1 MTAAPEGILALWIDV
16 APDAEDEL
24 NEWFNREHHAERVD
38 VPGFVSAR
46 RYVALR
52 GAPKYFIFY
61 RTRDLA
67 VLTSPAYLAR
77 LNQPTPWTRR
87 TMPHFRNTSRSA
99 CRPLVRLGR
108 GEGGVVA
115 TLRFGT
121 ADGADTRL
129 EAWLR
134 EAALPA
140 ALEQPGI
147 VSAELWRGDPGA
159 SNVDT
164 EERRMRGGPDM
175 VADWVVLVTGN
186 HQQQVEVASAAC
198 LDGTAIKSHGGSLPN
213 VGVYRLLF
221 ALND

>member
-1 MTAAPEGILALWIDV
+1 MTVTSEGILALWIDM
-16 APDAEDEL
+16 APDAEAEL

-38 VPGFVSAR
+38 IPGFVSAR

-61 RTRDLA
+61 RTQGLA
-67 VLTSPAYLAR
+67 VLNSPAYLDR

-99 CRPLVRLGR
+99 CRPLARLGR
-108 GEGGVVA
+108 GEGGIVT

-121 ADGADTRL
+121 AHRSDARL
-129 EAWLR
+129 ETWLR

-147 VSAELWRGDPGA
+147 VSAELWRGDPGS

-164 EERRMRGGPDM
+164 EERRMRGGPDV
-175 VADWVVLVTGN
+175 VADWIVLLTGN
-186 HQQQVEVASAAC
+186 HPQQVEAASDQC
-198 LDGTAIKSHGGSLPN
+198 LDGAAIKSHGGTLPE

-221 ALND
+221 ALNG

>member
-1 MTAAPEGILALWIDV
+1 MTDAPAGILALWLDM
-16 APDAEDEL
+16 APGTESEL

-38 VPGFVSAR
+38 IPGFVSAR

-52 GAPKYFIFY
+52 GTSEYFIFY
-61 RTRDLA
+61 RTQDLA

-77 LNQPTPWTRR
+77 LNEPTPWTSA

-99 CRPLVRLGR
+99 CRPLARLGR

-121 ADGADTRL
+121 AEESEARL
-129 EAWLR
+129 EGWLR

-140 ALEQPGI
+140 ALERPGI
-147 VSAELWRGDPGA
+147 VSAELWRGDPGS

-164 EERRMRGGPDM
+164 EERRIRGGPDA
-175 VADWVVLVTGN
+175 VADWVVILSGN
-186 HQQQVEVASAAC
+186 HPEQIEAVTAAC
-198 LDGTAIKSHGGSLPN
+198 LDDAAIMANGGTRPE

-221 ALND
+221 ALQG